1 MAKAATIFDHLAG
14 ITYKKTPWESLSE
27 ADRKSFSPYLINRWL
42 SMNEDLI
49 EYVDAFQQYTIGP
62 LSVREV
68 YKLYLDLLPK
78 QRFRFKYIKG
88 KKAAK
93 YNNDLIKLL
102 SEHFQLSKS
111 EVTAYVDIMTKQ
123 CPDTL
128 SEIMK
133 KYGKSDKEIESMIR
147 NR

>member
-1 MAKAATIFDHLAG
+1 MAKTATIFDHLAG

-88 KKAAK
+88 KKVAK
-93 YNNDLIKLL
+93 YNNDLVKLL
-102 SEHFQLSKS
+102 AEHFELSKAEATQYVEILCEQAP
-111 EVTAYVDIMTKQ
+111 EVLYDIVY
-123 CPDTL
+123 
-128 SEIMK
+128 
-133 KYGKSDKEIESMIR
+133 KYGKTEKEIKSMIR

>member
-68 YKLYLDLLPK
+68 YKLYL
-78 QRFRFKYIKG
+78 
-88 KKAAK
+88 
-93 YNNDLIKLL
+93 
-102 SEHFQLSKS
+102 
-111 EVTAYVDIMTKQ
+111 
-123 CPDTL
+123 
-128 SEIMK
+128 
-133 KYGKSDKEIESMIR
+133 
-147 NR
+147 

>member
-68 YKLYLDLLPK
+68 YKLYWDLLPK

-88 KKAAK
+88 KKVQS
-93 YNNDLIKLL
+93 I
-102 SEHFQLSKS
+102 
-111 EVTAYVDIMTKQ
+111 IM
-123 CPDTL
+123 
-128 SEIMK
+128 I
-133 KYGKSDKEIESMIR
+133 
-147 NR
+147 

>member
-68 YKLYLDLLPK
+68 YKLYWDLLPK

-88 KKAAK
+88 KKVAK
-93 YNNDLIKLL
+93 YNNDLVKLL
-102 SEHFQLSKS
+102 AEHFQLSKT
-111 EVTAYVDIMTKQ
+111 EATQYLEILCEQAPKVLYDIVY
-123 CPDTL
+123 
-128 SEIMK
+128 
-133 KYGKSDKEIESMIR
+133 KYGKTDKEIKSMIR